1 MSNPVSSGLSR
12 RSFLKTGAVVAGT
25 ALVPSIVSFRAHAKA
40 GPGELAMV
48 PAQPNPNGEFERLFL
63 LKGDPLSGPI
73 RTIVTEEGNPV
84 PMPTLE
90 DGERRVLRVL
100 HFNDMH
106 NHLTEMHGKRG
117 DTHRFSQI
125 VKMVK
130 DIRGAAKEDEIVL
143 FVSAGDDH
151 TGSIFDE
158 LMGWA
163 PEEFVADAGYRAN
176 SAAGVDIAV
185 LGNHEFDRGA
195 ELLKL
200 GIDTDA
206 DFPVLSANIHGSK
219 HIARDEDYVAAA
231 IAEVKGLRVGF
242 IGLTTAIDTR
252 VGQPDDPDL
261 AVASP
266 VDAARNLTPALSE
279 VCDVIV
285 VLSHCGYGGD
295 QHKSGK
301 AATSRTIGEGDF
313 AIADAVGPLTDKPVV
328 LIGGHSHTTLNES
341 GINTDNVV
349 NGVLITQANAHGK
362 FLGDVAMSIAAD
374 QGRKGWFTSV
384 GLHPTKKRDQRVAAY
399 DPKFA
404 SLEQPEDYDQ
414 AFEEAH
420 IAPMIKALD
429 TKLAEVIGQV
439 SDDKGLTSE
448 ETFADRYVGEV
459 ALANYMNDALVEASK
474 AFPGGPVDLAIFNA
488 TGLSAGISKG
498 DLTFR
503 RWYDVM
509 PYADAVHVATMTGA
523 QLKEM
528 LDNNAKRLLRPEEAE
543 DVDMKGFVSR
553 GFLHFSK
560 DLRYKIALGAT
571 AADARAVDITVQ
583 GKLLDEQLDKTFR
596 VAFNTYI
603 ALGAF
608 GETWNGKP
616 IGADVPG
623 NIASF
628 DVRQLPFEH
637 TGLVYRNEVIS
648 HIRNTGT
655 VGPESGAKKDGRLT
669 IVQ

>member
-25 ALVPSIVSFRAHAKA
+25 TLIPSIVSFRAHAKA

-48 PAQPNPNGEFERLFL
+48 PTEPNPNGVFERLFL
-63 LKGDPLSGPI
+63 LKGDPLAVPI

-90 DGERRVLRVL
+90 EGERRVLRVL

-125 VKMVK
+125 VKMVR
-130 DIRGAAKEDEIVL
+130 DIRGGAKEDEIVL

-185 LGNHEFDRGA
+185 LGNHEFDRGT

-219 HIARDEDYVAAA
+219 HVARDEDYVAAA

-242 IGLTTAIDTR
+242 IGLTTAVDTR

-384 GLHPTKKRDQRVAAY
+384 GLHPTKKRDQRVAAD

-488 TGLSAGISKG
+488 TGLSAGIAKG

-503 RWYDVM
+503 GWYDVM
-509 PYADAVHVATMTGA
+509 PYADAVHVAEMTGA

-543 DVDMKGFVSR
+543 SVDMKGFVSR

-560 DLRYKIALGAT
+560 DLRYKIVLGST
-571 AADARAVDITVQ
+571 AAEARAVDIMVQ
-583 GKLLDEQLDKTFR
+583 GKPLDEQLDKTFR

-623 NIASF
+623 NIASY
-628 DVRQLPFEH
+628 DVRKLPFEH

-648 HIRNTGT
+648 HIRKTGT
-655 VGPESGAKKDGRLT
+655 VGPETGAKKDGRLT
-669 IVQ
+669 IAQ